1 MSTNVGDDE
10 FDGDF
15 LSSDSCVLPSIFSG
29 DAGFIEGSINISESD
44 VLRQGIFVK
53 FESVY
58 NSSMNEG
65 SGCSGVDEGRDSD
78 VFDSHR
84 HKDCI
89 FCVYYTDIM
98 RYVHRS
104 VPL

>member
-10 FDGDF
+10 FNGNF
-15 LSSDSCVLPSIFSG
+15 LSSDSCILPSVFSG
-29 DAGFIEGSINISESD
+29 DAGFIEGSIDISEGN
-44 VLRQGIFVK
+44 VLGQRVFVE
-53 FESVY
+53 FESIY
-58 NSSMNEG
+58 NSLMNEG
-65 SGCSGVDEGRDSD
+65 CSSTGVDEGGDSD

-89 FCVYYTDIM
+89 VCVYYTDIV
-98 RYVHRS
+98 RYVRRS